1 MWETAPEGVCNVAS
15 ASPSRAVAAGASDV
29 GSPAGGGP
37 ASEGAEIRTR
47 LLALLRE
54 EEDFLEASLK
64 AATSSVAAM
73 TLCEGERFLRL
84 ALICLGNN

>member
-1 MWETAPEGVCNVAS
+1 M
-15 ASPSRAVAAGASDV
+15 
-29 GSPAGGGP
+29 
-37 ASEGAEIRTR
+37 
-47 LLALLRE
+47 ALLQE

-73 TLCEGERFLRL
+73 TLCEGERSLRL